1 MNIKS
6 WLVAKLL
13 ANTAL
18 VTAIGGQSH
27 LLPQHPG
34 TIAVFPCLI
43 YTEANHAT
51 TGYYD
56 NVATAIESLIV
67 FDIYTS
73 GGTTSMIFD
82 ALQTVMA
89 GLFYNLDFSSD
100 VPEADL
106 SLRHKTCRYR
116 RTVRAE
122 DLT

>member
-1 MNIKS
+1 MNVKS
-6 WLVAKLL
+6 WIVAKLL

-18 VTAIGGQSH
+18 ITAIGGLSH

-34 TIAVFPCLI
+34 TIAAFPCLI

-51 TGYYD
+51 TGYFD
-56 NVATAIESLIV
+56 NVSTAVESVLV

-73 GGTTSMIFD
+73 GGSTSAIFD
-82 ALQTVMA
+82 LLQSVMA

-100 VPEADL
+100 VPEADT